1 MVDSQ
6 RRLIE
11 ARKDHKRTIN
21 KLYKAGEDKANAEK
35 DYKVALAKKL
45 YTLRH
50 EGQPATLCQDLA
62 RGDEEVATLRM
73 DRDLSVSLYEVTL
86 EKIRLLKSEI
96 ASIEKDIEY
105 ERKGI

>member
-1 MVDSQ
+1 MVESMK
-6 RRLIE
+6 RLHE
-11 ARKDHKRTIN
+11 ARNSHKKAIN
-21 KLYKAGEDKANAEK
+21 KLYQAGEDKAQAEK
-35 DYKVALAKKL
+35 DYKMALAKEL
-45 YTLRH
+45 YRLRH

-62 RGDEEVATLRM
+62 RGDGDVATLRM
-73 DRDLSVSLYEVTL
+73 ERDLAVSLYEVTL